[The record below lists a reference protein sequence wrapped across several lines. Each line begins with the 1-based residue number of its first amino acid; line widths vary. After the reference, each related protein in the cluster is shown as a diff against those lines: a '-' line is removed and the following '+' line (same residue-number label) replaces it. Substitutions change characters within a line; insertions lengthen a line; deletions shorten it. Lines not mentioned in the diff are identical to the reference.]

1 MCLVMQLDAE
11 MKRGTSLELRLH
23 VLLFYQPLMVGDCG
37 TWWNDT
43 LRKLEYPAVHL
54 AKFH

>member
-1 MCLVMQLDAE
+1 MQLDAE
-11 MKRGTSLELRLH
+11 MKRETSLELRLH